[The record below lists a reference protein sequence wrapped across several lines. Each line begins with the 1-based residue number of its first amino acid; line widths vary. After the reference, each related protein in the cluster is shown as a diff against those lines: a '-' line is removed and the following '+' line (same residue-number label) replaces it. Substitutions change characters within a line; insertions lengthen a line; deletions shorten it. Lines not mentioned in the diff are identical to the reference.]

1 MHKTEYQIW
10 LNEVKETKPS
20 NLATQ
25 WFQNK
30 VKEYNIYYKNVKL

>member
-1 MHKTEYQIW
+1 MDKAEYQIW

-25 WFQNK
+25 WFIKQKQNY
-30 VKEYNIYYKNVKL
+30 ERNTH